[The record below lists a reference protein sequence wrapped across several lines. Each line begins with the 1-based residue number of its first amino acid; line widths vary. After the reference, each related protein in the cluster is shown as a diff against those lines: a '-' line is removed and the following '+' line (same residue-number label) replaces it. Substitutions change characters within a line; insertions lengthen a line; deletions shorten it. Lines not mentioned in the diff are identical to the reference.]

1 MTLADTSFDDVLDT
15 FEFLDDWEDRYK
27 FIIDL
32 GRKLDPLSD
41 DEMVDAF
48 KVRGCQSKVWL
59 IPDVSADR
67 INLRGDSDA
76 HIVKGLVALML
87 LIYSGKTAAEILAID
102 AKAVLG
108 QLGLSAH
115 LSPMRANGLFSMVER
130 IRDIAANAG

>member
-32 GRKLDPLSD
+32 GRKLEPLSD

-59 IPDVSADR
+59 IPEVSADK
-67 INLRGDSDA
+67 ISLRRPYREGVGGPHASY
-76 HIVKGLVALML
+76 I
-87 LIYSGKTAAEILAID
+87 
-102 AKAVLG
+102 
-108 QLGLSAH
+108 
-115 LSPMRANGLFSMVER
+115 FW
-130 IRDIAANAG
+130 